1 MSGKHKMYKNKI
13 HLTDLNSCRRYL
25 SRVINQ
31 LDDGVIDGKEA
42 RDRGYIIKIIADIL
56 QEQDIEREVQKI
68 SEQLAKVNNGKWS
81 A

>member
-13 HLTDLNSCRRYL
+13 HLTDLDSCRRYL

-56 QEQDIEREVQKI
+56 QTQDIEK
-68 SEQLAKVNNGKWS
+68 KVEELEKLVEKSNSKWS

>member
-13 HLTDLNSCRRYL
+13 HLTDLDSCRRYL

-31 LDDGVIDGKEA
+31 MDEGIIDGKAA

-56 QEQDIEREVQKI
+56 QTQDIEK
-68 SEQLAKVNNGKWS
+68 KVEELEKLVEKSNSKWT

>member
-1 MSGKHKMYKNKI
+1 MSGKHKIYKNKI
-13 HLTDLNSCRRYL
+13 NLKDLDSCRRYL

-56 QEQDIEREVQKI
+56 QTQDIEK
-68 SEQLAKVNNGKWS
+68 KVEELEKLVEKSNSKWT

>member
-13 HLTDLNSCRRYL
+13 HLTDLDSCRRYL

-56 QEQDIEREVQKI
+56 QTQDIEQKVEELEKLVEK
-68 SEQLAKVNNGKWS
+68 SSSKWT